1 MTSNE
6 EYKKFIKDMIDCI
19 DNNRDLEQIFIIT
32 HGKFLKEGVEND
44 KN

>member
-6 EYKKFIKDMIDCI
+6 EYRRVIKQMIDRI

-32 HGKFLKEGVEND
+32 HGKFLKEGAKND
-44 KN
+44 KD